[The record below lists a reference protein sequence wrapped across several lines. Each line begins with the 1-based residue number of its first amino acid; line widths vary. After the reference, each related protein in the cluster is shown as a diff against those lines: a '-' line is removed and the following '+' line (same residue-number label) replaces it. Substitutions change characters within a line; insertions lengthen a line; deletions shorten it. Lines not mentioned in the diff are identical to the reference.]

1 MIPAVLYRGAV
12 PNISVQRICNYNQ
25 GEPLGP
31 GIYATDSEDTLRY
44 YTSRGRSG
52 YKLVIN
58 INYLNRV
65 SGVIELSKKLSEQ
78 KPDVKDKLYVV
89 LKEHYGFLDLDESK
103 EVVDL
108 LFHREYEVS
117 DYNLRQKI
125 KHEQHFTE
133 SLWKVPHLIAKTFF
147 EFIRPEVC
155 QPPEPK
161 IVPKDEDI
169 VKSLVSEGIW
179 IGIGS
184 IEGTMAQSGAMDS
197 GMQYLFYDENAI
209 CENIELGNEV

>member
-12 PNISVQRICNYNQ
+12 PNISVQRICNYNN

-31 GIYATDSEDTLRY
+31 GIYATDSKDIVKY
-44 YTSRGRSG
+44 YTSRGRSA
-52 YKLVIN
+52 YKLVID
-58 INYLNRV
+58 INYLKGAN
-65 SGVIELSKKLSEQ
+65 GVIELSKKFSEQ
-78 KPDVKDKLYVV
+78 TEEVKGKLYEV
-89 LKEHYGFLDLDESK
+89 LKQHYSFLAIDESK
-103 EVVDL
+103 DVVDL
-108 LFHREYEVS
+108 LFQRKSEVS

-125 KHEQHFTE
+125 KHKQYFAE

-147 EFIRPEVC
+147 EFMKPEVC

-169 VKSLVSEGIW
+169 VKSLVSAGIW

-184 IEGTMAQSGAMDS
+184 IEGTIAQSGAMDS
-197 GMQYLFYDENAI
+197 GMQYLFYDENSI
-209 CENIELGNEV
+209 YENIELGKEV